1 MKASKHTNPTKA
13 KQMKDTC
20 ASDKMPAN
28 MLLGLATATTCGAI
42 AVKFL
47 KKGELALLMTL
58 MAIPVTMIC
67 LNRSNKSLR
76 CKY

>member
-1 MKASKHTNPTKA
+1 MKASKHTNPPKA
-13 KQMKDTC
+13 KEMKDTC
-20 ASDKMPAN
+20 AFDKMPAN
-28 MLLGLATATTCGAI
+28 MLLGLATATTCSAL

-58 MAIPVTMIC
+58 MSIPVTMIR
-67 LNRSNKSLR
+67 LNRTNKNLR